1 MRRPLVNKVIVL
13 GDIHAFNIMI
23 LRLGTRFLE
32 EVGRGKR
39 GHDIYPSSLVVLSG
53 YRRLVSVEGALI
65 NESL

>member
-32 EVGRGKR
+32 EVGLGKEVMISIPR
-39 GHDIYPSSLVVLSG
+39 
-53 YRRLVSVEGALI
+53 A
-65 NESL
+65 